1 MERENSRII
10 PAKYLRTLLVRLLDI
25 GRLVRL
31 VLGADG
37 GMILVARGVELVGL
51 QFCLLGAALT

>member
-51 QFCLLGAALT
+51 GCSFVF